1 MGILDIVLLICF
13 VPAIVSGVTKG
24 FVRQVVEIL
33 AILVAAW
40 VAFRFSSMMSVWLA
54 QYIQLEKIYLHI
66 ICFVLIIII
75 VALIMNLLGRVLT
88 KTLNVLSLGWLK
100 YLLGFVFGIL
110 KVAIVLGLLILG
122 FEALNANF
130 NLVDPKELENAVVYN
145 ALKNIA
151 NVVFPYLKS
160 FVLGIN
166 G

>member
-1 MGILDIVLLICF
+1 MKKVTSFL
-13 VPAIVSGVTKG
+13 VS
-24 FVRQVVEIL
+24 L
-33 AILVAAW
+33 
-40 VAFRFSSMMSVWLA
+40 M
-54 QYIQLEKIYLHI
+54 
-66 ICFVLIIII
+66 
-75 VALIMNLLGRVLT
+75 
-88 KTLNVLSLGWLK
+88 
-100 YLLGFVFGIL
+100 
-110 KVAIVLGLLILG
+110 LGLLILG